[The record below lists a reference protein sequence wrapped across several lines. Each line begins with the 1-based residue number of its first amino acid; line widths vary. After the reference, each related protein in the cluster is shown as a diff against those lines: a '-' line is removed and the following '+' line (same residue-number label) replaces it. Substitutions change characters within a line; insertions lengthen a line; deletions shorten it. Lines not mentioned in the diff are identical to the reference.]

1 VKVSELMKQLG
12 ELKPDD
18 DIIALW
24 WEKPSFDYDPEDEV
38 QLTDSAWQ
46 EICREFNEWEDA
58 GNDISEWIA
67 DAVIEKSEENL

>member
-1 VKVSELMKQLG
+1 MY
-12 ELKPDD
+12 
-18 DIIALW
+18 IIALW